1 MLFQSMDEKPVEA
14 SEEQW
19 SVLRSV
25 YKNVDDVDLY
35 VGGLAETPL
44 SGAAVGPTFACI
56 LGVQFKMM
64 MDGDRFFYRHTSG
77 PSIHPMDDHCLA
89 EVKARKLS
97 DIICENTD
105 IAELT
110 NNVFLLVTF

>member
-1 MLFQSMDEKPVEA
+1 MLFQSMDDKPVEA

-44 SGAAVGPTFACI
+44 IGRNIKC
-56 LGVQFKMM
+56 
-64 MDGDRFFYRHTSG
+64 R
-77 PSIHPMDDHCLA
+77 
-89 EVKARKLS
+89 
-97 DIICENTD
+97 
-105 IAELT
+105 
-110 NNVFLLVTF
+110 